1 MAESLRRLVNIGTF
15 TVLQEKLE
23 RWLDNYYINT
33 CDQNV
38 ARCCE
43 IVELNAKVQG
53 QLFKLLQVTAEAGG
67 MYGGAS
73 IIKSRLLP
81 FLGQNF
87 FTSGGSVTAD
97 TSLSVLAESAAK
109 NRELDDLQD
118 MYETS
123 LTELEQDMKAK
134 ELENQDLRDELL
146 DAKSELDRSTRASTS
161 DKMFLENENRELRR
175 KLMEAKE
182 ELNRSLRTSSSDKM
196 LGEVEVRELRRK
208 LALAE
213 DEVRTLRSKAG
224 LLTDYETQIR
234 HLRDDIA
241 LLTARRDALLRSSSA
256 SVRDDSFLS
265 STLKDDSKR
274 EKPGLNDAQDEIVKL
289 RAKASLVDDYDRQ
302 VRTLR
307 DELSLSSTKKSY
319 LDSDIRRSLDTYS
332 YSSRYG
338 SPLSSDD
345 PVQRVRQQNYIAR
358 WNDMFSIDRVDAMDT
373 LRRYSDDYENNQ
385 RIIFLAM
392 QEAFNVAKLAFRQ
405 FKMKVRANL
414 AATHLGPETLEE
426 AVQDYINRN
435 TDLCDLSGMVS
446 DVIRALNRSPKVFL
460 PPDATF
466 AIVQPFIREACKL
479 SWNMSALAHP
489 LDIAIA
495 TDAELFDANKYR
507 RSYDSEFTAPLVNH
521 HIWPTLMQGI
531 KVIMKG
537 EGCTR
542 RGASLGASR
551 RSRSPTRSVS
561 PVRSRSRSLSP
572 TRRSRSPSPRR
583 SKSPYSSEHQKL
595 FCSSYPNKRVSKSY
609 HYYPVTHLCTID
621 QFSSPQRSRVSLC
634 YTPALPCLVKKFK

>member
-43 IVELNAKVQG
+43 IIELNAKVQG
-53 QLFKLLQVTAEAGG
+53 QLFKLLQVTAESGG

-109 NRELDDLQD
+109 NREIDDLQD

-123 LTELEQDMKAK
+123 LNELEADLKDK
-134 ELENQDLRDELL
+134 EAENQDLRDELL
-146 DAKSELDRSTRASTS
+146 
-161 DKMFLENENRELRR
+161 
-175 KLMEAKE
+175 EAKDN
-182 ELNRSLRTSSSDKM
+182 LNRSLRESTSNKM

-224 LLTDYETQIR
+224 MMTDYETQIR

-241 LLTARRDALLRSSSA
+241 LLTARRDSLYRSTSSFA
-256 SVRDDSFLS
+256 KDDSILS
-265 STLKDDSKR
+265 STIR
-274 EKPGLNDAQDEIVKL
+274 EEKKPGLADAQDEIHKL
-289 RAKASLVDDYDRQ
+289 RSKAGLVDDYERQ
-302 VRTLR
+302 VRNLR
-307 DELSLSSTKKSY
+307 DELSLASTKKSY
-319 LDSDIRRSLDTYS
+319 LDNDV
-332 YSSRYG
+332 YSSLGAYRYTPRVG
-338 SPLSSDD
+338 SPLSIDD
-345 PVQRVRQQNYIAR
+345 PVQRVRQQNYISR
-358 WNDMFSIDRVDAMDT
+358 WNDMFSQDRLDAMDT

-385 RIIFLAM
+385 RIIFLAI
-392 QEAFNVAKLAFRQ
+392 QEAFSVAKLAFRQ

-414 AATHLGPETLEE
+414 AATHIGPETLEE

-435 TDLCDLSGMVS
+435 TDLCDLTGMVA

-466 AIVQPFIREACKL
+466 SIVQPFIRESCKL
-479 SWNMSALAHP
+479 AWNMSALAHP
-489 LDIAIA
+489 LDIAVA
-495 TDAELFDANKYR
+495 TDAELFDNNKYR
-507 RSYDSEFTAPLVNH
+507 RSYDSEYTAPLVNH
-521 HIWPTLMQGI
+521 HIWPALMQGA
-531 KVIMKG
+531 KVLMKG
-537 EGCTR
+537 EACTR
-542 RGASLGASR
+542 RGASLIEEIKVWVPLAEAGA
-551 RSRSPTRSVS
+551 P
-561 PVRSRSRSLSP
+561 PG
-572 TRRSRSPSPRR
+572 
-583 SKSPYSSEHQKL
+583 Q
-595 FCSSYPNKRVSKSY
+595 
-609 HYYPVTHLCTID
+609 
-621 QFSSPQRSRVSLC
+621 
-634 YTPALPCLVKKFK
+634 

>member
-1 MAESLRRLVNIGTF
+1 MVHLTHERASKMAESLRRLVNIGTF

-43 IVELNAKVQG
+43 IIELNAKVQG
-53 QLFKLLQVTAEAGG
+53 QLFKLLQVTAESGG

-97 TSLSVLAESAAK
+97 TSLSVLAEAAAK
-109 NRELDDLQD
+109 NREIDDLQD

-123 LTELEQDMKAK
+123 LNELEADLKDK
-134 ELENQDLRDELL
+134 EAENQDLRDELL
-146 DAKSELDRSTRASTS
+146 DTKNELDRSTRSSNT
-161 DKMFLENENRELRR
+161 DKLFLENENQ
-175 KLMEAKE
+175 
-182 ELNRSLRTSSSDKM
+182 
-196 LGEVEVRELRRK
+196 ELRRK

-224 LLTDYETQIR
+224 MLTDYETQIR

-241 LLTARRDALLRSSSA
+241 LLTARRDSLYRTTSSFA
-256 SVRDDSFLS
+256 
-265 STLKDDSKR
+265 KDDSILSSSMR
-274 EKPGLNDAQDEIVKL
+274 EEKKPGLADAQDEIVKL
-289 RAKASLVDDYDRQ
+289 RSKAGLVDDYERK
-302 VRTLR
+302 VRNLR
-307 DELSLSSTKKSY
+307 DELSLASTKKSY
-319 LDSDIRRSLDTYS
+319 LDSDV
-332 YSSRYG
+332 YSSLSSYRYTPRVG
-338 SPLSSDD
+338 SPLSIDD
-345 PVQRVRQQNYIAR
+345 PVQRVRQQNYISR
-358 WNDMFSIDRVDAMDT
+358 WNDMFSQDRLDAMDT

-385 RIIFLAM
+385 RIIFLAI
-392 QEAFNVAKLAFRQ
+392 QEAFSVAKLAFRQ

-414 AATHLGPETLEE
+414 AATHIGPETLEE

-435 TDLCDLSGMVS
+435 TDLCDLTGMVA

-466 AIVQPFIREACKL
+466 SIVQPFIRESCKL
-479 SWNMSALAHP
+479 AWNMSALAHP
-489 LDIAIA
+489 LDIAVA
-495 TDAELFDANKYR
+495 TDAELFDNNKYR
-507 RSYDSEFTAPLVNH
+507 RSYDSEYTAPLVNH
-521 HIWPTLMQGI
+521 HIWPALMQGA
-531 KVIMKG
+531 KVLMKG
-537 EGCTR
+537 EACTR

-561 PVRSRSRSLSP
+561 P
-572 TRRSRSPSPRR
+572 SPRLAR
-583 SKSPYSSEHQKL
+583 
-595 FCSSYPNKRVSKSY
+595 
-609 HYYPVTHLCTID
+609 D
-621 QFSSPQRSRVSLC
+621 
-634 YTPALPCLVKKFK
+634 PALVLRVHPAESAVAL

>member
-43 IVELNAKVQG
+43 IIELNAKVQG
-53 QLFKLLQVTAEAGG
+53 QLFKLLQVTAESGG

-109 NRELDDLQD
+109 NREIDDLQD

-123 LTELEQDMKAK
+123 LNELEADLKDK
-134 ELENQDLRDELL
+134 EAENQDLRDELL
-146 DAKSELDRSTRASTS
+146 
-161 DKMFLENENRELRR
+161 
-175 KLMEAKE
+175 EAKDN
-182 ELNRSLRTSSSDKM
+182 LNRSLRESTSNKM

-208 LALAE
+208 LADAQ
-213 DEVRTLRSKAG
+213 DEIHKLRSKAG
-224 LLTDYETQIR
+224 L
-234 HLRDDIA
+234 
-241 LLTARRDALLRSSSA
+241 
-256 SVRDDSFLS
+256 
-265 STLKDDSKR
+265 
-274 EKPGLNDAQDEIVKL
+274 
-289 RAKASLVDDYDRQ
+289 VDDYERQ
-302 VRTLR
+302 VRNLR
-307 DELSLSSTKKSY
+307 DELSLASTKKSY
-319 LDSDIRRSLDTYS
+319 LDNDV
-332 YSSRYG
+332 YSSLGAYRYTPRVG
-338 SPLSSDD
+338 SPLSIDD
-345 PVQRVRQQNYIAR
+345 PVQRVRQQNYISR
-358 WNDMFSIDRVDAMDT
+358 WNDMFSQDRLDAMDT

-385 RIIFLAM
+385 RIIFLAI
-392 QEAFNVAKLAFRQ
+392 QEAFSVAKLAFRQ

-414 AATHLGPETLEE
+414 AATHIGPETLEE

-435 TDLCDLSGMVS
+435 TDLCDLTGMVA

-466 AIVQPFIREACKL
+466 SIVQPFIRESCKL
-479 SWNMSALAHP
+479 AWNMSALAHP
-489 LDIAIA
+489 LDIAVA
-495 TDAELFDANKYR
+495 TDAELFDNNKYR
-507 RSYDSEFTAPLVNH
+507 RSYDSEYTAPLVNH
-521 HIWPTLMQGI
+521 HIWPALMQGA
-531 KVIMKG
+531 KVLMKG
-537 EGCTR
+537 EACTR

-561 PVRSRSRSLSP
+561 PSPRPRSRSRSASP
-572 TRRSRSPSPRR
+572 SRRIRSRSVSPSRSRSP
-583 SKSPYSSEHQKL
+583 
-595 FCSSYPNKRVSKSY
+595 
-609 HYYPVTHLCTID
+609 
-621 QFSSPQRSRVSLC
+621 FSSG
-634 YTPALPCLVKKFK
+634 AW

>member
-1 MAESLRRLVNIGTF
+1 MTHERASKMAESLRRLVNIGTF

-43 IVELNAKVQG
+43 IIELNAKVQG
-53 QLFKLLQVTAEAGG
+53 QLFKLLQVTAESGG

-97 TSLSVLAESAAK
+97 TSLSVLAEAAAK
-109 NRELDDLQD
+109 NREIDDLQD

-123 LTELEQDMKAK
+123 LNELEADLKDK
-134 ELENQDLRDELL
+134 EAENQDLRDELL
-146 DAKSELDRSTRASTS
+146 DTKNELDRSTRSSNT
-161 DKMFLENENRELRR
+161 DKLFLENENQ
-175 KLMEAKE
+175 
-182 ELNRSLRTSSSDKM
+182 
-196 LGEVEVRELRRK
+196 ELRRK

-224 LLTDYETQIR
+224 MLTDYETQIR

-241 LLTARRDALLRSSSA
+241 LLTARRDSLYRTTSSFA
-256 SVRDDSFLS
+256 
-265 STLKDDSKR
+265 KDDSILSSSMR
-274 EKPGLNDAQDEIVKL
+274 EEKKPGLADAQDEIVKL
-289 RAKASLVDDYDRQ
+289 RSKAGLVDDYERK
-302 VRTLR
+302 VRNLR
-307 DELSLSSTKKSY
+307 DELSLASTKKSY
-319 LDSDIRRSLDTYS
+319 LDSDV
-332 YSSRYG
+332 YSSLSSYRYTPRVG
-338 SPLSSDD
+338 SPLSIDD
-345 PVQRVRQQNYIAR
+345 PVQRVRQQNYISR
-358 WNDMFSIDRVDAMDT
+358 WNDMFSQDRLDAMDT

-385 RIIFLAM
+385 RIIFLAI
-392 QEAFNVAKLAFRQ
+392 QEAFSVAKLAFRQ

-414 AATHLGPETLEE
+414 AATHIGPETLEE

-435 TDLCDLSGMVS
+435 TDLCDLTGMVA

-466 AIVQPFIREACKL
+466 SIVQPFIRESCKL
-479 SWNMSALAHP
+479 AWNMSALAHP
-489 LDIAIA
+489 LDIAVA
-495 TDAELFDANKYR
+495 TDAELFDNNKYR
-507 RSYDSEFTAPLVNH
+507 RSYDSEYTAPLVNH
-521 HIWPTLMQGI
+521 HIWPALMQGA
-531 KVIMKG
+531 KVLMKG
-537 EGCTR
+537 EACTR

-561 PVRSRSRSLSP
+561 PSPRPRSRSRSRSVSP
-572 TRRSRSPSPRR
+572 SRRIRSRSVSPNRSRSP
-583 SKSPYSSEHQKL
+583 
-595 FCSSYPNKRVSKSY
+595 
-609 HYYPVTHLCTID
+609 
-621 QFSSPQRSRVSLC
+621 FSSG
-634 YTPALPCLVKKFK
+634 AW

>member
-43 IVELNAKVQG
+43 IIELNAKVQG
-53 QLFKLLQVTAEAGG
+53 QLFKLLQVTAESGG

-109 NRELDDLQD
+109 NREIDDLQD

-123 LTELEQDMKAK
+123 LNELEADLKDK
-134 ELENQDLRDELL
+134 EAENQDLRDELL
-146 DAKSELDRSTRASTS
+146 DAKTELDRSTRTSTS
-161 DKMFLENENRELRR
+161 DKIFLENENR
-175 KLMEAKE
+175 
-182 ELNRSLRTSSSDKM
+182 D
-196 LGEVEVRELRRK
+196 LRRK

-224 LLTDYETQIR
+224 MMTDYETQIR

-241 LLTARRDALLRSSSA
+241 LLTARRDSLYRSTSSFA
-256 SVRDDSFLS
+256 KDDSILS
-265 STLKDDSKR
+265 STIR
-274 EKPGLNDAQDEIVKL
+274 EEKKPGLADAQDEIHKL
-289 RAKASLVDDYDRQ
+289 RSKAGLVDDYERQ
-302 VRTLR
+302 VRNLR
-307 DELSLSSTKKSY
+307 DELSLASTKKSY
-319 LDSDIRRSLDTYS
+319 LDNDV
-332 YSSRYG
+332 YSSLGAYRYTPRVG
-338 SPLSSDD
+338 SPLSIDD
-345 PVQRVRQQNYIAR
+345 PVQRVRQQNYISR
-358 WNDMFSIDRVDAMDT
+358 WNDMFSQDRLDAMDT

-385 RIIFLAM
+385 RIIFLAI
-392 QEAFNVAKLAFRQ
+392 QEAFSVAKLAFRQ

-414 AATHLGPETLEE
+414 AATHIGPETLEE

-435 TDLCDLSGMVS
+435 TDLCDLTGMVA

-466 AIVQPFIREACKL
+466 SIVQPFIRESCKL
-479 SWNMSALAHP
+479 AWNMSALAHP
-489 LDIAIA
+489 LDIAVA
-495 TDAELFDANKYR
+495 TDAELFDNNKYR
-507 RSYDSEFTAPLVNH
+507 RSYDSEYTAPLVNH
-521 HIWPTLMQGI
+521 HIWPALMQGA
-531 KVIMKG
+531 KVLMKG
-537 EGCTR
+537 EACTR
-542 RGASLGASR
+542 RGASLIEEIKGASR

-561 PVRSRSRSLSP
+561 PSPRPRSRSRSASP
-572 TRRSRSPSPRR
+572 SRRIRSRSVSPSRSRSP
-583 SKSPYSSEHQKL
+583 
-595 FCSSYPNKRVSKSY
+595 
-609 HYYPVTHLCTID
+609 
-621 QFSSPQRSRVSLC
+621 FSSG
-634 YTPALPCLVKKFK
+634 AW

>member
-53 QLFKLLQVTAEAGG
+53 QLFKLLQVTAESGG

-97 TSLSVLAESAAK
+97 TSLSVLAEAAAK
-109 NRELDDLQD
+109 NKEIDELQD

-123 LTELEQDMKAK
+123 L
-134 ELENQDLRDELL
+134 N
-146 DAKSELDRSTRASTS
+146 ELDVDLKEKDA
-161 DKMFLENENRELRR
+161 EIQEL
-175 KLMEAKE
+175 KEELMEAKD
-182 ELNRSLRTSSSDKM
+182 ELNRSLRESTSNKM

-224 LLTDYETQIR
+224 MLTDYETQIR

-241 LLTARRDALLRSSSA
+241 LLTARRDSLYRSTSSFA
-256 SVRDDSFLS
+256 KDDSILS
-265 STLKDDSKR
+265 STLR
-274 EKPGLNDAQDEIVKL
+274 EEKKPGLADAQDEIVKL
-289 RAKASLVDDYDRQ
+289 RSKAGLIDDYERQ
-302 VRTLR
+302 VRNLK
-307 DELSLSSTKKSY
+307 DELSLASTKKSY
-319 LDSDIRRSLDTYS
+319 LDSDV
-332 YSSRYG
+332 YSSLGSYRYTPRVG
-338 SPLSSDD
+338 SPLSIDD
-345 PVQRVRQQNYIAR
+345 PVQRVRQQNYISR
-358 WNDMFSIDRVDAMDT
+358 WNDMFSQDRLDAMDT

-385 RIIFLAM
+385 RIIFLGI
-392 QEAFNVAKLAFRQ
+392 QEAFSVAKLAFRQ

-414 AATHLGPETLEE
+414 AATHIGPETLEE

-435 TDLCDLSGMVS
+435 TDLCDLTGMVA

-466 AIVQPFIREACKL
+466 SIIQPFIREACKL
-479 SWNMSALAHP
+479 AWNMSALAHP
-489 LDIAIA
+489 LDIAVA
-495 TDAELFDANKYR
+495 TDAELFDNNKYR
-507 RSYDSEFTAPLVNH
+507 RSYDSEYTAPLVNH
-521 HIWPTLMQGI
+521 HIWPALMQGA
-531 KVIMKG
+531 KVLMKG
-537 EGCTR
+537 EACTR

-551 RSRSPTRSVS
+551 RSRSPTRSSS
-561 PVRSRSRSLSP
+561 PSSRTRSRSRSLSP
-572 TRRSRSPSPRR
+572 SRRLRSRSVSPSRSRSP
-583 SKSPYSSEHQKL
+583 
-595 FCSSYPNKRVSKSY
+595 
-609 HYYPVTHLCTID
+609 
-621 QFSSPQRSRVSLC
+621 FSSG
-634 YTPALPCLVKKFK
+634 AW

>member
-43 IVELNAKVQG
+43 IIELNAKVQG
-53 QLFKLLQVTAEAGG
+53 QLFKLLQVTAESGG

-109 NRELDDLQD
+109 NREIDDLQD

-123 LTELEQDMKAK
+123 LNELEADLKDK
-134 ELENQDLRDELL
+134 EAENQDLRDELL
-146 DAKSELDRSTRASTS
+146 
-161 DKMFLENENRELRR
+161 
-175 KLMEAKE
+175 EAKDN
-182 ELNRSLRTSSSDKM
+182 LNRSLRESTSNKM

-224 LLTDYETQIR
+224 MMTDYETQIR

-241 LLTARRDALLRSSSA
+241 LLTARRDSLYRSTSSFA
-256 SVRDDSFLS
+256 KDDSILS
-265 STLKDDSKR
+265 STIR
-274 EKPGLNDAQDEIVKL
+274 EEKKPGLADAQDEIHKL
-289 RAKASLVDDYDRQ
+289 RSKAGLVDDYERQ
-302 VRTLR
+302 VRNLR
-307 DELSLSSTKKSY
+307 DELSLASTKKSY
-319 LDSDIRRSLDTYS
+319 LD
-332 YSSRYG
+332 
-338 SPLSSDD
+338 
-345 PVQRVRQQNYIAR
+345 
-358 WNDMFSIDRVDAMDT
+358 NDMFSQDRLDAMDT

-385 RIIFLAM
+385 RIIFLAI
-392 QEAFNVAKLAFRQ
+392 QEAFSVAKLAFRQ

-414 AATHLGPETLEE
+414 AATHIGPETLEE

-435 TDLCDLSGMVS
+435 TDLCDLTGMVA

-466 AIVQPFIREACKL
+466 SIVQPFIRESCKL
-479 SWNMSALAHP
+479 AWNMSALAHP
-489 LDIAIA
+489 LDIAVA
-495 TDAELFDANKYR
+495 TDAELFDNNKYR
-507 RSYDSEFTAPLVNH
+507 RSYDSEYTAPLVNH
-521 HIWPTLMQGI
+521 HIWPALMQGA
-531 KVIMKG
+531 KVLMKG
-537 EGCTR
+537 EACTR

-561 PVRSRSRSLSP
+561 PSPRPRSRSRSASP
-572 TRRSRSPSPRR
+572 SRRIRSRSVSPSRSRSP
-583 SKSPYSSEHQKL
+583 
-595 FCSSYPNKRVSKSY
+595 
-609 HYYPVTHLCTID
+609 
-621 QFSSPQRSRVSLC
+621 FSSG
-634 YTPALPCLVKKFK
+634 AW

>member
-53 QLFKLLQVTAEAGG
+53 QLFKLLQVTAESGG

-97 TSLSVLAESAAK
+97 TSLSVLAEAAAK
-109 NRELDDLQD
+109 NKEIDELQD

-123 LTELEQDMKAK
+123 LNELDVDLK
-134 ELENQDLRDELL
+134 EKDAEIQELKEEVY
-146 DAKSELDRSTRASTS
+146 DTKSELDRSMRTLNS
-161 DKMFLENENRELRR
+161 DKIFLENEN
-175 KLMEAKE
+175 
-182 ELNRSLRTSSSDKM
+182 
-196 LGEVEVRELRRK
+196 RELRRK

-224 LLTDYETQIR
+224 MLTDYETQIR

-241 LLTARRDALLRSSSA
+241 LLTARRDSLYRSTSSFA
-256 SVRDDSFLS
+256 KDDSILS
-265 STLKDDSKR
+265 STLR
-274 EKPGLNDAQDEIVKL
+274 EEKKPGLADAQDEIVKL
-289 RAKASLVDDYDRQ
+289 RSKAGLIDDYERQ
-302 VRTLR
+302 VRNLK
-307 DELSLSSTKKSY
+307 DELSLASTKKSY
-319 LDSDIRRSLDTYS
+319 LDSDV
-332 YSSRYG
+332 YSSLGSYRYTPRVG
-338 SPLSSDD
+338 SPLSIDD
-345 PVQRVRQQNYIAR
+345 PVQRVRQQNYISR
-358 WNDMFSIDRVDAMDT
+358 WNDMFSQDRLDAMDT

-385 RIIFLAM
+385 RIIFLGI
-392 QEAFNVAKLAFRQ
+392 QEAFSVAKLAFRQ

-414 AATHLGPETLEE
+414 AATHIGPETLEE

-435 TDLCDLSGMVS
+435 TDLCDLTGMVA

-466 AIVQPFIREACKL
+466 SIIQPFIREACKL
-479 SWNMSALAHP
+479 AWNMSALAHP
-489 LDIAIA
+489 LDIAVA
-495 TDAELFDANKYR
+495 TDAELFDNNKYR
-507 RSYDSEFTAPLVNH
+507 RSYDSEYTAPLVNH
-521 HIWPTLMQGI
+521 HIWPALMQGA
-531 KVIMKG
+531 KVLMKG
-537 EGCTR
+537 EACTR

-551 RSRSPTRSVS
+551 RSRSPTRSSS
-561 PVRSRSRSLSP
+561 PSSRTRSRSRSLSP
-572 TRRSRSPSPRR
+572 SRRLRSRSVSPSRSRSP
-583 SKSPYSSEHQKL
+583 
-595 FCSSYPNKRVSKSY
+595 
-609 HYYPVTHLCTID
+609 
-621 QFSSPQRSRVSLC
+621 FSSG
-634 YTPALPCLVKKFK
+634 AW